1 MLVGGKAYHSVW
13 MEGLEVCMI
22 DQTRLPFAF
31 VEVRYSDYREVV
43 HAIKT
48 MVTRGAGAIGA
59 AAGFAMAQAAFA
71 ARKTENYETAL
82 QAAREEIASA
92 RPTAR
97 DLFDSLAQVHKV
109 ALQSPE
115 AALEKAIQLADANAE
130 AGRLIGQHGKKLLR
144 EGMGVLTHC
153 NAGWLALVDY
163 GSALSPLYAAH
174 TDGIRFRVYAGETRP
189 RSQGGRLTAWELGQ
203 AGMDYR
209 VIPDN
214 ASAWLMHQ
222 GKIDLLITGADRI
235 AANGD
240 TANKIGTLE
249 KAIIARHYSIPF
261 YVAAPSSTFD
271 FDCKDGSSI
280 VIEERNEDEVT
291 HQSGPDESGQIRKVR
306 VIAPGTGVENPAF
319 DVTPR
324 SLITGYI
331 TEKGM
336 FKSLPFEEKR

>member
-1 MLVGGKAYHSVW
+1 MIVEGKAYRSVW

-31 VEVRYSDYREVV
+31 AVVRYTDFREVV

-59 AAGFAMAQAAFA
+59 GAGFAMAQAAYEA
-71 ARKTENYETAL
+71 LRAENYETAL

-97 DLFDSLAQVHKV
+97 DLFDSLSQVHSA

-115 AALEKAIQLADANAE
+115 TALQKALQLADANAE
-130 AGRLIGQHGKKLLR
+130 AGRLIGQHGRKLIR

-163 GSALSPLYAAH
+163 CSALSPLYAAH

-189 RSQGGRLTAWELGQ
+189 RSQGGRLTAWELRQ

-214 ASAWLMHQ
+214 AAAWLMHQ

-249 KAIIARHYSIPF
+249 KAIIARHYGIPF

-271 FDCKDGSSI
+271 LDCKDGSSI
-280 VIEERNEDEVT
+280 VIEERNEEEVT
-291 HQSGPDESGQIRKVR
+291 HQSGPDEDGESRKIR
-306 VIAPGTGVENPAF
+306 VIAPGAKVENPAF

-336 FKSLPFEEKR
+336 FSSLPFDERR